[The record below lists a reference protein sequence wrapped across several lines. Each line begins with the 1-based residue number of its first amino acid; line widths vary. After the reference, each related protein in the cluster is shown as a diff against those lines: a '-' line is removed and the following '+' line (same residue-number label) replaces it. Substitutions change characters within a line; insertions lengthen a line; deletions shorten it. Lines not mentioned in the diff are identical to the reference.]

1 MDRGRWL
8 VRVGMLVLVLGF
20 FMPTML
26 VSCSGISGFE
36 KSFSLADLA
45 SQTENPIIY
54 LVLIS
59 AIVAFIATFWSYFR
73 SDDIKTSLYIQ
84 IGSVVTGLVVLLIS
98 FLALSNEIQQN
109 SYNLIEVKPDFG
121 AFVLGS
127 GLILFGFG
135 WKEQWS
141 HLDLKEE
148 SQKVNSP
155 DWRGASIN
163 DSLGLDRPRS
173 RIDEENN
180 GVIGQTARLEPAKG
194 ILSQHSIKVDFDN
207 FTIGRGS
214 DNNLVIP
221 DTNVSRH
228 HARLRFSD
236 GAWFIQDCDSKGG
249 IMVNGEL
256 VPAARLNTGD
266 KIDIV
271 GNILI
276 FRI

>member
-148 SQKVNSP
+148 SQKVISP
-155 DWRGASIN
+155 DWRGVLIN

>member
-1 MDRGRWL
+1 
-8 VRVGMLVLVLGF
+8 MLVLVLGF

-148 SQKVNSP
+148 SQKVISP
-155 DWRGASIN
+155 DWRGVSIN

-173 RIDEENN
+173 KIDEENN
-180 GVIGQTARLEPAKG
+180 GFIGQTARLEPAKG

>member
-8 VRVGMLVLVLGF
+8 VRVGMLVFVLGF

-148 SQKVNSP
+148 TQKVISP
-155 DWRGASIN
+155 DWRSASIN

-173 RIDEENN
+173 KIDEENN
-180 GVIGQTARLEPAKG
+180 GFIGQTARLEPVKG

-266 KIDIV
+266 KIEIV

>member
-20 FMPTML
+20 FVPTML